1 MRLQKLLARAGVASR
16 RAAEELI
23 RDGRVRVDGRVVTQ
37 MGVTVD
43 PARAVVKV
51 DGRVVRPVEEYHYLL
66 LNKPARVVCT
76 LADPEGRRTV
86 RDLLP
91 PGTGRVY
98 PVGRLD
104 WDAEGV
110 LLLTDDGDL
119 AHRLMHPSYEVERT
133 YHVKVKDQIDDGALE
148 RLRRGVFLEDGRAR
162 AEGVQLLRRTRENSW
177 VSLTLREGR
186 YHEVKRLCQ
195 AVGHPVLKIRRVSY
209 AGLGVGR
216 LAPGALR
223 ELSPAE
229 VERLRRLAP
238 GEEGGTGE

>member
-1 MRLQKLLARAGVASR
+1 VRLQKLLARAGVASR

-23 RDGRVRVDGRVVTQ
+23 RDGRVRVDGKVVAQ

-51 DGRVVRPVEEYHYLL
+51 DGRVVRPVEQHHYFL
-66 LNKPARVVCT
+66 LNKPTRVVCT

-133 YHVKVKDQIDDGALE
+133 YHVKVKDQIDDRALE
-148 RLRRGVFLEDGRAR
+148 RLGRGVFLDDGRAR

-186 YHEVKRLCQ
+186 YHEVKRLCL

-223 ELSPAE
+223 ELTTAE
-229 VERLRRLAP
+229 VDRLRRLAP
-238 GEEGGTGE
+238 GEGGAGA